1 VSAFKGASST
11 PPPPWQSGRKKRFQE
26 FPEAQGRVYVTNR
39 SRQSVPD
46 SWSSDAERPVA
57 DDRSPIAVRDL
68 GTFDANQ
75 RTVGRW
81 TGTMEH
87 GRLVTD
93 YCLTHIQGYTS
104 NQSVLTGHIHGP
116 HQTPVTVNK
125 ITRSLTRLS
134 KQLTLQSTTLS
145 TTTLPLCCL
154 FLR

>member
-1 VSAFKGASST
+1 VQRHRRRGSQTKRNAFRSFLK
-11 PPPPWQSGRKKRFQE
+11 RKDE
-26 FPEAQGRVYVTNR
+26 FMSRTEAGRVFQTRGPAMLN
-39 SRQSVPD
+39 
-46 SWSSDAERPVA
+46 
-57 DDRSPIAVRDL
+57 DRSAIAVRDL

-93 YCLTHIQGYTS
+93 YCITHIQGYTS
-104 NQSVLTGHIHGP
+104 NQSVPTGHIHGP